1 MDNTDRTLIDIIQS
15 DFPVSVKPFARIAET
30 TGIDETEI
38 LQRIERLKQEGI
50 VREIG
55 VIYNSAAIGYHS
67 VLAAYAAEKHRIDPV
82 AKRLNRD
89 PGVSHNYLREGE
101 YNIWFTLTRPNSDDL
116 YQSIETIADET
127 GVEDWLYLPTVRTFK
142 IKFQLSMGGTRG
154 SAKSSQDRSSRDDT
168 RANEPF
174 DYDPRFIHT
183 VQGDL
188 PLTPNPF
195 RPAARELGWTEEQIV
210 TELRR
215 YKEAGAIRRIAAVL
229 RPKKAGFSANVLAAW
244 APPENRIEE
253 LGTAAAKKKS
263 ISHCYQRP
271 AQKEWPYTVY
281 TMIHGRSMDEC
292 EKEIEELVAD
302 TGIDSYRK
310 LVTRKEFKKVRVR
323 YYP

>member
-1 MDNTDRTLIDIIQS
+1 MDDTDRIILDIIQA
-15 DFPVSVKPFARIAET
+15 DFPLSVKPFARIAEAAD
-30 TGIDETEI
+30 IEESEI
-38 LQRIERLKQEGI
+38 LERIERLKQEGI

-67 VLAAYAAEKHRIDPV
+67 VLAAFAAEKHRIDPV
-82 AKRLNRD
+82 ADRLNSD

-101 YNIWFTLTRPNSDDL
+101 YNIWFTLTRPKSDDL
-116 YQSIETIADET
+116 YQSIEAIADET
-127 GVEDWLYLPTVRTFK
+127 GIEDWLYLPTVRTFK
-142 IKFQLSMGGTRG
+142 IKFQLSMGAAG
-154 SAKSSQDRSSRDDT
+154 SAKRSQDSSPRDNT
-168 RANEPF
+168 GSNEPF
-174 DYDPRFIHT
+174 DYDPQFIHT

-188 PLTPNPF
+188 PLTPSPF
-195 RPAARELGWTEEQIV
+195 RTAARELGWTEEQIV

-229 RPKKAGFSANVLAAW
+229 RPKNAGFSANVLVAW
-244 APPENRIEE
+244 DPPENRIEE
-253 LGTAAAKKKS
+253 LGTAAAQRKS

-271 AQKEWPYTVY
+271 SQAKWPYTVY